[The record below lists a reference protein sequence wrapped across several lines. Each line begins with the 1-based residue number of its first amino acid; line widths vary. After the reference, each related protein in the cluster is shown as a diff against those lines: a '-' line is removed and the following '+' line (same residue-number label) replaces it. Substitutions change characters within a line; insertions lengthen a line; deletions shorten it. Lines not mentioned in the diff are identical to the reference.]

1 MNQTA
6 MNQDTIFALATPQ
19 GRSGVAV
26 IRISGPGAQ
35 RAQLAVCGGSLK
47 ARFASVRVFRDPR
60 TGEALD
66 RGVAIWFP
74 GPGSFT
80 GEDVLELQ
88 VHGSTAVM
96 SDLLRGL
103 SGLDDCRPAERGEF
117 TRRAFVNGRLD
128 LSEVEG
134 LADLIDS
141 ETTEQRRFALRELE
155 GATRERVEAWRRSL
169 IHALALFEAMIDFA
183 DEEDAPDDTRPEV
196 GRLISALAAD
206 ISTHL
211 KDARRGERLR
221 DGLLAVVAGPPNAGK
236 STLVNL
242 LAGRDVAIVSE
253 TAGTTRDAIEVRLD
267 LDGLPVLLVDTAGLR
282 RLQSADA
289 IEIEG
294 MRRTREHVRQCDVLI
309 AIEAPDA
316 TFDSELERLASER
329 TLTVWMKS
337 DLGSPP
343 GPVDLMA
350 SSGDPESI
358 ARIRTRLADIS
369 RDILGRGDSPVLAR
383 ERHRFAFETTV
394 ACLARAEAR
403 LEHDHVEMVAEDL
416 RQAAVALGRVS
427 GRVDVEDLL
436 DVIFSSFCIGK

>member
-1 MNQTA
+1 

-26 IRISGPGAQ
+26 IRISGSGAE
-35 RAQLAVCGGSLK
+35 RAQIALCGASLK
-47 ARFASVRVFRDPR
+47 PRLASVRVFRDPR

-88 VHGSTAVM
+88 VHGSTAVL
-96 SDLLRGL
+96 SDLLRVL
-103 SGLDDCRPAERGEF
+103 SGLDGFRPAERGEF

-134 LADLIDS
+134 LADLIEA

-155 GATRERVEAWRRSL
+155 GATRERVEAWRKSL
-169 IHALALFEAMIDFA
+169 IHAMALFEAMIDFA

-196 GRLISALAAD
+196 GRLVSALSVEISA
-206 ISTHL
+206 HL
-211 KDARRGERLR
+211 KEARRGERLR

-242 LAGRDVAIVSE
+242 LAGRDVAIVSD

-282 RLQSADA
+282 RVQSADA

-294 MRRTREHVRQCDVLI
+294 MRRTREHVRQCDVMI
-309 AIEAPDA
+309 SVEAPDA
-316 TFDSELERLASER
+316 TFDSQQERLAAER
-329 TLTVWMKS
+329 TLTVWMKA
-337 DLGSPP
+337 DLGGPP
-343 GPVDLMA
+343 EPVDLVA
-350 SSGDPESI
+350 SASDPESI
-358 ARIRTRLADIS
+358 GRIKARLASIGRES
-369 RDILGRGDSPVLAR
+369 LGRGDSPVLAR
-383 ERHRFAFETTV
+383 ERHRFAFEMTV
-394 ACLARAEAR
+394 ACLERAMER
-403 LEHDHVEMVAEDL
+403 LGHDSVEKVAEDL

>member
-1 MNQTA
+1 

-26 IRISGPGAQ
+26 IRISGSGAE
-35 RAQLAVCGGSLK
+35 RAQIALCGTSLK
-47 ARFASVRVFRDPR
+47 PRLASVRVFRDPR

-88 VHGSTAVM
+88 VHGSTAVL

-103 SGLDDCRPAERGEF
+103 SGLDGFRPAERGEF

-134 LADLIDS
+134 LADLIEA

-169 IHALALFEAMIDFA
+169 IHAMALFEAMIDFA

-196 GRLISALAAD
+196 GRLVSALSTEISA
-206 ISTHL
+206 HL
-211 KDARRGERLR
+211 KEARRGERLR

-242 LAGRDVAIVSE
+242 LAGRDVAIVSD

-282 RLQSADA
+282 RVQSADA

-294 MRRTREHVRQCDVLI
+294 MRRTREHVRQCDVMI
-309 AIEAPDA
+309 AVEAPDA
-316 TFDSELERLASER
+316 TFDSQQERLAAER
-329 TLTVWMKS
+329 TLTVWMKA

-343 GPVDLMA
+343 EPVDLVA
-350 SSGDPESI
+350 SASDPQSI
-358 ARIRTRLADIS
+358 GRIKARLAS
-369 RDILGRGDSPVLAR
+369 VGRESLGRGDSPVLAR
-383 ERHRFAFETTV
+383 ERHRFAFEMTV
-394 ACLARAEAR
+394 ACLERATER
-403 LEHDHVEMVAEDL
+403 LGHDSIEMVAEDL